1 MSALCREQKEDITG
15 MRHKKVYE
23 KDKKRRKIESVV
35 DCTCRPSQSFGR
47 PLKQTADCPE
57 MALVGK

>member
-1 MSALCREQKEDITG
+1 MPRAKRGHHWHAAQ
-15 MRHKKVYE
+15 KVYE